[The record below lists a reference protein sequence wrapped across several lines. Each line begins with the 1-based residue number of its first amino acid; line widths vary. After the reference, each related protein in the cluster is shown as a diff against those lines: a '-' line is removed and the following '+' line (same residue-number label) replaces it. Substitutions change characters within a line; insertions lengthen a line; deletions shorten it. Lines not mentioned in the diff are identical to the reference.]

1 MSESNLSEGIWCGK
15 NTFSIT
21 LKKITKS
28 KNATKIINEIQN
40 KNKPKQKKIMS
51 VLSRRKAQDV
61 QKIYF
66 KVNIHK
72 K

>member
-40 KNKPKQKKIMS
+40 KNKPKQKKNNECTFTPKS
-51 VLSRRKAQDV
+51 TGCAK
-61 QKIYF
+61 
-66 KVNIHK
+66 NIF
-72 K
+72 

>member
-1 MSESNLSEGIWCGK
+1 MQQKSLMRYK
-15 NTFSIT
+15 
-21 LKKITKS
+21 TKTS
-28 KNATKIINEIQN
+28 QN
-40 KNKPKQKKIMS
+40 KKKIMS